1 MAKWRVEIRRI
12 APTTIMVEN
21 CGIGGRCRD
30 DPSIG
35 QRTSCG
41 TARPS
46 YLARTRARVQCHR
59 SGSIGLEASANQFA
73 DRLDIR
79 GVRRRAILPRLFTH
93 ARSRRLGTI
102 NPGLLDRHDPCFI
115 AFRLW
120 SLLQRPSGVLDST
133 YSGLVLGAAYLVA
146 GRNLWA
152 PVLTHGI
159 ADTIA
164 IFVVFMSWTK

>member
-1 MAKWRVEIRRI
+1 
-12 APTTIMVEN
+12 MVEN
-21 CGIGGRCRD
+21 CGIGCRCSG
-30 DPSIG
+30 DPSIR
-35 QRTSCG
+35 QRTTCG

-46 YLARTRARVQCHR
+46 YLARTIARVQCHR

-120 SLLQRPSGVLDST
+120 SLLQRPLGRARQHLFW
-133 YSGLVLGAAYLVA
+133 LGAWRRLSGSWPKSLGSRANTRNRRHHCNLCRFYELDKVA
-146 GRNLWA
+146 
-152 PVLTHGI
+152 
-159 ADTIA
+159 
-164 IFVVFMSWTK
+164 